1 MRNIL
6 IFHNPHAGRKMKKN
20 PLPLLTDEIGKRGD
34 CFEVISEDP
43 NTLSTLPELN
53 GQPADLIIVFGGD
66 GTVRAV
72 AQLVLES
79 GSKAPVAVIPFGSG
93 NLLAFALRIPSNIKR
108 AVKLALEGRPIKIDV
123 GRLNNKDYFLIA
135 FALGYVTE
143 FIANTPRS
151 IKKHLGIFAYVLNFF
166 KNLKIRRSKFEI
178 SVDGERRIIEGNT
191 ILVVDVLRVFG
202 SRPRKEISFTD
213 GLLNLIV
220 FTNKNLA
227 GFFDALLYYFFSLN
241 TGKNFVAAN
250 ARKIEI
256 ILRNE
261 SAVAASLDGDE
272 IELHSKK
279 VELEM
284 SAGKLRVV
292 ANFPHNEKH

>member
-1 MRNIL
+1 M
-6 IFHNPHAGRKMKKN
+6 
-20 PLPLLTDEIGKRGD
+20 LTGEIVKLGD

-43 NTLSTLPELN
+43 NTLSALPDPN
-53 GQPADLIIVFGGD
+53 GRPADLVIVFGGD

-72 AQLVLES
+72 ARLILES
-79 GSKAPVAVIPFGSG
+79 GSGAPVAVIPAGSG
-93 NLLAFALRIPSNIKR
+93 NLFAFALRIPSRIKK
-108 AVKLALEGRPIKIDV
+108 AVKLALEGVPIEIDV

-143 FIANTPRS
+143 FIVNTPRS
-151 IKKHLGIFAYVLNFF
+151 MKKHLGIFAYVLNIF

-178 SVDGERRIIEGNT
+178 SVDGERRIVEGNT
-191 ILVVDVLRVFG
+191 ILVVDALRVFG

-213 GLLNLIV
+213 GLLNWII

-227 GFFDALLYYFFSLN
+227 GFFDAFLYYFFSLN

-256 ILRNE
+256 ILGNE

-284 SAGKLRVV
+284 SAGKLRVI